1 MLAKHLW
8 LFVALT
14 PYRSGA
20 LRPDSPLLWRS
31 AARHFRTCCSVDPT
45 SFCSGARPPRNLLAL
60 TLLAPTLCAVALGS
74 SDAFRSGALSLG
86 RFVALT
92 LRLRRLSALAPCR
105 LGAPAPTLAAPTLS
119 AQTLFCS
126 VAFPLR
132 RSAASTP
139 GCPDAG
145 LLWRCVTF
153 APALCA
159 TAPCCSSPHNT
170 RVLNKCDF
178 FANMFQMVI
187 NHVG

>member
-1 MLAKHLW
+1 M
-8 LFVALT
+8 
-14 PYRSGA
+14 
-20 LRPDSPLLWRS
+20 
-31 AARHFRTCCSVDPT
+31 
-45 SFCSGARPPRNLLAL
+45 
-60 TLLAPTLCAVALGS
+60 APGS

-139 GCPDAG
+139 VARTLGCSGAVLPFGPGALRYG
-145 LLWRCVTF
+145 SLLFVSAQHARSLQIQTF
-153 APALCA
+153 L
-159 TAPCCSSPHNT
+159 
-170 RVLNKCDF
+170 
-178 FANMFQMVI
+178 ANMFQMVI
-187 NHVG
+187 NNVG